1 MAQIEPMVFSQNMSS
16 TKKTRIIRLD
26 FEQDSENERQERIYD
41 GLIIFHR
48 ERIVR
53 TLIHFATLG
62 NNEVHI
68 NFDRS
73 AFSCG
78 IGSPT
83 SVLFNIVKRI
93 IENDTRL
100 VGVKY
105 NVLDDTKFIVR
116 FWW

>member
-1 MAQIEPMVFSQNMSS
+1 MDQIEPNVFSQNASS
-16 TKKTRIIRLD
+16 TKKAGIIRLD
-26 FEQDSENERQERIYD
+26 TEQDFENERQERIYN

-53 TLIHFATLG
+53 TLIHVATLG

-78 IGSPT
+78 IGSPAT
-83 SVLFNIVKRI
+83 VLFNIVKRI
-93 IENDTRL
+93 IENDIRL

-105 NVLDDTKFIVR
+105 NVLDDRKFTIR